1 MEHNAKARSAI
12 QHLKIGPRNLD
23 SAFILCDVL
32 KTREMQCQMNNEWNT
47 FKKEKHLQEG
57 RETIEQA
64 EQWSEQYRQKMLEK
78 RRSTDAYK
86 KELNY
91 YIKQEH
97 NRKANL
103 AKKTAEEERK
113 YRQDAENEL
122 KEQLERERL
131 MLQRKKESMRRN
143 ALEAMKMAEE
153 RRLSKFC
160 FVFHFI
166 Y

>member
-1 MEHNAKARSAI
+1 MEHNAKARKAM

-32 KTREMQCQMNNEWNT
+32 KTRELQCQMNNDWNT
-47 FKKEKHLQEG
+47 FKKEKRLQEG
-57 RETIEQA
+57 RETIQQA
-64 EQWSEQYRQKMLEK
+64 EQWCQQHRQKILEK
-78 RRSTDAYK
+78 RKSTDIYK
-86 KELNY
+86 KELNN
-91 YIKQEH
+91 YIKEEQQ
-97 NRKANL
+97 RKANL
-103 AKKTAEEERK
+103 ARKTAEEEQK

-153 RRLSKFC
+153 RRLSKF
-160 FVFHFI
+160 I
-166 Y
+166 YLFLF